1 VGSEVLVNRRTT
13 THCEVQQ
20 VMVLGESGRV
30 MIGIC
35 GGFIQEISGTSRS
48 VSSTASVT
56 NIATIKTS
64 HTKKFLPSFIG
75 SSPEDS

>member
-1 VGSEVLVNRRTT
+1 MATEAKLKGSEVLVNRRTT

-35 GGFIQEISGTSRS
+35 GGFIRKYLEPPE
-48 VSSTASVT
+48 VSPV
-56 NIATIKTS
+56 
-64 HTKKFLPSFIG
+64 LRV
-75 SSPEDS
+75 